1 MSLFKKRKDHR
12 QRDNDIWEKN
22 RLQTAGTIQKGD
34 LDLDFEDTS
43 EPTVQLSTHH
53 LTPPFLTGTNVFTT
67 QRDPIS
73 PVRDPQSDI
82 AIAAKRGSA
91 LVQQRRQQRERKSK
105 AKDAAS
111 LVGSVI
117 GEVLGVDQQKNQ
129 SDVNKNSKFN
139 NLPKENGNGDDVE
152 AEIGTKL
159 SIEEQR
165 KTLPAYAAR
174 DDVLKMIRD
183 NQVVIV
189 IGETGSGK
197 TTQLTQF
204 LNEDGYGRLGMIGCT
219 QPRRVAAVSVA
230 NRVAEEMNVK
240 VGEEV
245 GYVVR
250 FEDVTSPKTIIKY
263 MTDGILLRETLV
275 DSDLEKYS
283 CIIMDEAHERTLST
297 DVLMGLFKNLMA
309 RRRNLK
315 LIITSATMNADRFSR
330 FFGDA
335 PQFTIPGRTFP
346 VDIMFSKFTVED
358 YVESAV
364 KQALTIHL
372 QSGPGDILI
381 FMTGQED
388 VEVTCEVLADRL
400 KQLDDPPPL
409 EILPIYAS
417 LPAEQQQKIFKKTK
431 PGYRKVVVATN
442 IAETSLTVDGI
453 SFVIDPGYSKLKVY
467 NARIGLESLAI
478 TPISVA
484 NANQRAGRAGRTGP
498 GSCYRLYTEKAAR
511 EEMYPQTVPEIQRT
525 NLANTLLLLK
535 SLGVDDL
542 IKFPFLDPPPK
553 ETIMA
558 SLYELWSIGA
568 LDNFGKLTPLGR
580 QMAQFPIQ
588 PALSKLLLVA
598 SQNGCSEEMV
608 IIVSMLSVPSVF
620 YRPKERQEESDLSRS
635 RFFVPESDHLT
646 LLNVYSQWKANN
658 FSDFWCKK
666 HFLHSKSLK
675 KAKDIKEQIELI
687 MKSNK
692 VPVTSSGYEWD
703 VVRKCICSGYFYQA
717 AKVHGFG
724 EFVNL
729 RTGMKLQLHPTS
741 ALFGMSDLPQYVV
754 YHELM
759 LTTKEYIS
767 TVTAVDPLWL
777 IEYGGVF
784 YSVRDKKNKDNGF
797 KKRKIEEELERDA
810 KSYEEEK
817 SKAKLK
823 TTKKSKPVVNIGGN
837 LNRRRRGF

>member
-12 QRDNDIWEKN
+12 QRENDIWENN
-22 RLQTAGTIQKGD
+22 RLQHAGTIQKGD
-34 LDLDFEDTS
+34 IDLDFEDSS

-53 LTPPFLTGTNVFTT
+53 LTPPFLSGTNVFTT
-67 QRDPIS
+67 QKDPIS
-73 PVRDPQSDI
+73 AVRDPQSDI
-82 AIAAKRGSA
+82 AVAARRGSA
-91 LVQQRRQQRERKSK
+91 LVQQRRQQRERQSK

-117 GEVLGVDQQKNQ
+117 GEVLGIDEENNQVDVSRNSRYNGSAD
-129 SDVNKNSKFN
+129 SDEKTDS
-139 NLPKENGNGDDVE
+139 EE
-152 AEIGTKL
+152 SKL
-159 SIEEQR
+159 SIAEQR

-174 DDVLKMIRD
+174 DGVLQMIRD

-204 LNEDGYGRLGMIGCT
+204 LNEEGYGRLGMIGCT

-230 NRVAEEMNVK
+230 ERVADEMGVK
-240 VGEEV
+240 VGDEV
-245 GYVVR
+245 GYSIR
-250 FEDVTSPKTIIKY
+250 FEDVTTSKTVIKY
-263 MTDGILLRETLV
+263 MTDGILLRESLM
-275 DSDLEKYS
+275 DPDLEKYS
-283 CIIMDEAHERTLST
+283 CIIMDEAHERTLNT
-297 DVLMGLFKNLMA
+297 DVMMGLLKNLLA

-388 VEVTCEVLADRL
+388 VEVTCDVLADRL

-409 EILPIYAS
+409 EILPIYS
-417 LPAEQQQKIFKKTK
+417 SMPAEQQQRIFKKAK

-453 SFVIDPGYSKLKVY
+453 SFVIDTGYSKLKVY

-498 GSCYRLYTEKAAR
+498 GSCYRLYTEKATR

-542 IKFPFLDPPPK
+542 IKFPFLDPPPR
-553 ETIMA
+553 ETITA

-568 LDNFGKLTPLGR
+568 LDNFGKLTTLGHK
-580 QMAQFPIQ
+580 MSKFPIQ

-598 SQNGCSEEMV
+598 SENGCSEEMV
-608 IIVSMLSVPSVF
+608 VIVSMLSVPSVF
-620 YRPKERQEESDLSRS
+620 YRPKERQEESDISRS
-635 RFFVPESDHLT
+635 RFSVPESDHLT
-646 LLNVYSQWKANN
+646 LLNVYSQWRANN

-666 HFLHSKSLK
+666 HFLHGKSLR
-675 KAKDIKEQIELI
+675 KAKDIKDQIELI

-692 VPVTSSGYEWD
+692 VPVVSSGYEWD
-703 VVRKCICSGYFYQA
+703 IVRKCICSGFFYQA

-724 EFVNL
+724 EFLSL

-741 ALFGMSDLPQYVV
+741 ALYGMNDLPQYVV

-767 TVTAVDPLWL
+767 TVTAVDPMWL
-777 IEYGGVF
+777 VEYGSVF
-784 YSVRDKKNKDNGF
+784 YAVRDKTKGRENSL
-797 KKRKIEEELERDA
+797 KKRRIEEELERDS
-810 KSYEEEK
+810 KSYEEERA
-817 SKAKLK
+817 KAKAK
-823 TTKKSKPVVNIGGN
+823 TTKKTKSVVNIGGN
-837 LNRRRRGF
+837 ANRRRRGF

>member
-12 QRDNDIWEKN
+12 RKENDIWENN
-22 RLQTAGTIQKGD
+22 RLQQAGTIQKGD
-34 LDLDFEDTS
+34 IDLDFEDSS
-43 EPTVQLSTHH
+43 EPTIQLSTHH
-53 LTPPFLTGTNVFTT
+53 LTPPFLSGANVFTT
-67 QRDPIS
+67 QKDPIS

-82 AIAAKRGSA
+82 AVAARKGSP
-91 LVQQRRQQRERKSK
+91 LVQQRRQQRERQSK

-117 GEVLGVDQQKNQ
+117 GEVLGVEKQTNETDI
-129 SDVNKNSKFN
+129 NKNSKFN
-139 NLPKENGNGDDVE
+139 DTKDGLLDDDEEGEV
-152 AEIGTKL
+152 KM
-159 SIEEQR
+159 SIAEQR
-165 KTLPAYAAR
+165 KTLPAYAAK

-204 LNEDGYGRLGMIGCT
+204 LNEEGYGRLGMIGCT

-230 NRVAEEMNVK
+230 QRVSEEMGVK
-240 VGEEV
+240 CGDEV
-245 GYVVR
+245 GYSIR
-250 FEDVTSPKTIIKY
+250 FEDMTSSKTIIKY

-283 CIIMDEAHERTLST
+283 CIIMDEAHERTLNT
-297 DVLMGLFKNLMA
+297 DVLMGLFKNLLA

-330 FFGDA
+330 YFGDA

-346 VDIMFSKFTVED
+346 VDVMFSKFTVED

-364 KQALTIHL
+364 KQALTVHL

-388 VEVTCEVLADRL
+388 VEVTCDVLADKL

-409 EILPIYAS
+409 EILPMYSS
-417 LPAEQQQKIFKKTK
+417 LPAEQQQKIFKKAK
-431 PGYRKVVVATN
+431 PGHRKVVVATN

-453 SFVIDPGYSKLKVY
+453 SFVIDPGFSKLKVY

-498 GSCYRLYTEKAAR
+498 GSCYRLYTEKATR
-511 EEMYPQTVPEIQRT
+511 EEMYPQTIPEIQRT
-525 NLANTLLLLK
+525 NLANTILLLK
-535 SLGVDDL
+535 SLGIDDL

-553 ETIMA
+553 ETIIA

-568 LDNFGKLTPLGR
+568 LDNFGKLTPLGH
-580 QMAQFPIQ
+580 QMSKFPIQ
-588 PALSKLLLVA
+588 PALSKLLLI
-598 SQNGCSEEMV
+598 SSDNGCSEEMI
-608 IIVSMLSVPSVF
+608 IIVSMLSVPNVF
-620 YRPKERQEESDLSRS
+620 YRPKERQEESDISRS
-635 RFFVPESDHLT
+635 RFHVPESDHLT
-646 LLNVYSQWKANN
+646 LLNVYSQWKANK

-666 HFLHSKSLK
+666 HFLHGKSLR
-675 KAKDIKEQIELI
+675 KAKDIKEQLEII
-687 MKSNK
+687 MKSNN
-692 VPVTSSGYEWD
+692 VPVVSSGYEWD
-703 VVRKCICSGYFYQA
+703 IVRKCICSGFFYQA
-717 AKVHGFG
+717 AKVHGLEGFI
-724 EFVNL
+724 NL

-741 ALFGMSDLPQYVV
+741 ALFNMADLPQYVV

-767 TVTAVDPLWL
+767 TVTAVEPSWL
-777 IEYGGVF
+777 VEYGGVF
-784 YSVRDKKNKDNGF
+784 YAIRDKSKNNKENGS

-817 SKAKLK
+817 VKAKLK
-823 TTKKSKPVVNIGGN
+823 TKKKASPVVNIGGN

>member
-297 DVLMGLFKNLMA
+297 DVLMGLFKNLLA

-388 VEVTCEVLADRL
+388 VEVTCEVLSDRL

-777 IEYGGVF
+777 VEYGGVF
-784 YSVRDKKNKDNGF
+784 YSVRDKKNKDNGL

>member
-297 DVLMGLFKNLMA
+297 DVLMGLFKNLLA

-431 PGYRKVVVATN
+431 SGYRKVVVATN

-553 ETIMA
+553 ETITA

-588 PALSKLLLVA
+588 PALSKLLLIA

-777 IEYGGVF
+777 VEYGGVF

>member
-12 QRDNDIWEKN
+12 QKENDIWENN
-22 RLQTAGTIQKGD
+22 RLQTAGTIQRGD
-34 LDLDFEDTS
+34 VDLDFEDTS

-53 LTPPFLTGTNVFTT
+53 LTPPFLNGTNVFTI
-67 QRDPIS
+67 QKDPIS
-73 PVRDPQSDI
+73 AVRDPQSDL
-82 AIAAKRGSA
+82 AVAARRGSG
-91 LVQQRRQQRERKSK
+91 LVQQRRQQKERQSK

-117 GEVLGVDQQKNQ
+117 GEVLGVENKEDNNDTKNN
-129 SDVNKNSKFN
+129 NKYNTDDKDEDDADSKDE
-139 NLPKENGNGDDVE
+139 P
-152 AEIGTKL
+152 KL
-159 SIEEQR
+159 SIQEQR
-165 KTLPAYAAR
+165 KTLPAYSAR
-174 DDVLKMIRD
+174 EDVLKMIRD
-183 NQVVIV
+183 NQVVVI

-204 LNEDGYGRLGMIGCT
+204 LNEDGYGRLGMIACT

-230 NRVAEEMNVK
+230 QRVAEEMGVK
-240 VGEEV
+240 VGDEV
-245 GYVVR
+245 GYSIR
-250 FEDVTSPKTIIKY
+250 FEDVTTDKTIIKY

-275 DSDLEKYS
+275 DSDLDKYS

-297 DVLMGLFKNLMA
+297 DVLMGLFKNLLE

-315 LIITSATMNADRFSR
+315 LIITSATMNADRFSK
-330 FFGDA
+330 FFGNA

-346 VDIMFSKFTVED
+346 VDVMFSKFTVED

-388 VEVTCEVLADRL
+388 VDVTCEVLADKL

-409 EILPIYAS
+409 EILPMYSS
-417 LPAEQQQKIFKKTK
+417 LPAEQQKKIFKKTK

-453 SFVIDPGYSKLKVY
+453 AFVIDPGYSKLKVY

-478 TPISVA
+478 TPISLA
-484 NANQRAGRAGRTGP
+484 NANQRSGRAGRTGP

-511 EEMYPQTVPEIQRT
+511 EDMYPQTIPEIQRT
-525 NLANTLLLLK
+525 NLSNTILLLK
-535 SLGVDDL
+535 SLKIDDL

-553 ETIMA
+553 ETITA

-568 LDNFGKLTPLGR
+568 LDNFGKLTELGHRMSKFPL
-580 QMAQFPIQ
+580 Q
-588 PALSKLLLVA
+588 PALSKLLLI
-598 SQNGCSEEMV
+598 SSENGCSEEMV

-620 YRPKERQEESDLSRS
+620 YRPKERQEESDISRS

-666 HFLHSKSLK
+666 HFLHNKSLK
-675 KAKDIKEQIELI
+675 KAKDIKEQIEVI
-687 MKSNK
+687 MNSNK
-692 VPVTSSGYEWD
+692 IPVVSSGYEWD
-703 VVRKCICSGYFYQA
+703 IVRKCICSGYFYQA

-724 EFVNL
+724 EYVNL

-741 ALFGMSDLPQYVV
+741 ALFGMADLPQYVV

-777 IEYGGVF
+777 VEFGAVF
-784 YSVRDKKNKDNGF
+784 FAVRDKNKNKENGL
-797 KKRKIEEELERDA
+797 KKRKIEEELEKDA
-810 KSYEEEK
+810 KSYEEQK
-817 SKAKLK
+817 VKAKNK
-823 TTKKSKPVVNIGGN
+823 TTKKAKPVVNIGMN
-837 LNRRRRGF
+837 ANRRRRGF

>member
-1 MSLFKKRKDHR
+1 
-12 QRDNDIWEKN
+12 
-22 RLQTAGTIQKGD
+22 
-34 LDLDFEDTS
+34 
-43 EPTVQLSTHH
+43 
-53 LTPPFLTGTNVFTT
+53 
-67 QRDPIS
+67 
-73 PVRDPQSDI
+73 
-82 AIAAKRGSA
+82 
-91 LVQQRRQQRERKSK
+91 
-105 AKDAAS
+105 
-111 LVGSVI
+111 
-117 GEVLGVDQQKNQ
+117 
-129 SDVNKNSKFN
+129 
-139 NLPKENGNGDDVE
+139 
-152 AEIGTKL
+152 
-159 SIEEQR
+159 
-165 KTLPAYAAR
+165 
-174 DDVLKMIRD
+174 
-183 NQVVIV
+183 
-189 IGETGSGK
+189 
-197 TTQLTQF
+197 
-204 LNEDGYGRLGMIGCT
+204 
-219 QPRRVAAVSVA
+219 
-230 NRVAEEMNVK
+230 
-240 VGEEV
+240 
-245 GYVVR
+245 
-250 FEDVTSPKTIIKY
+250 

-297 DVLMGLFKNLMA
+297 DVLMGLFKNLLA

-553 ETIMA
+553 ETITA

-588 PALSKLLLVA
+588 PALSKLLLIA

-608 IIVSMLSVPSVF
+608 IIVSMLSAPSVF

-777 IEYGGVF
+777 VEYGGVF

>member
-1 MSLFKKRKDHR
+1 MSLFRKRKDHR
-12 QRDNDIWEKN
+12 QKDNDIWESN
-22 RLQTAGTIQKGD
+22 RLHLSGTIRKGD
-34 LDLDFEDTS
+34 IDLDFEES
-43 EPTVQLSTHH
+43 SKPTVQLSTHH
-53 LTPPFLTGTNVFTT
+53 LTPPFLSSSNIFTT
-67 QRDPIS
+67 QKDPIS

-91 LVQQRRQQRERKSK
+91 LVQQRRQQRERQSK
-105 AKDAAS
+105 TKDAAS

-117 GEVLGVDQQKNQ
+117 GEVLGVDKQENQ
-129 SDVNKNSKFN
+129 SDVNKHNKFKD
-139 NLPKENGNGDDVE
+139 LHEGDQEDGE
-152 AEIGTKL
+152 DKDELKM
-159 SIEEQR
+159 SIQEQR

-174 DDVLKMIRD
+174 DDVLKIIRD

-197 TTQLTQF
+197 TTQLTQY

-230 NRVAEEMNVK
+230 KRVAEEMNVR
-240 VGEEV
+240 VGDEV
-245 GYVVR
+245 GYSVR
-250 FEDVTSPKTIIKY
+250 FEDETSPKTVIKY
-263 MTDGILLRETLV
+263 MTDGILLRETLT
-275 DSDLEKYS
+275 DSDLDKYS

-297 DVLMGLFKNLMA
+297 DVLMGLFKNLLA

-315 LIITSATMNADRFSR
+315 LIVTSATMNADRFSR

-372 QSGPGDILI
+372 QSGAGDILI

-409 EILPIYAS
+409 EILPMYSS
-417 LPAEQQQKIFKKTK
+417 LPTEQQQKIFKKTK

-484 NANQRAGRAGRTGP
+484 NANQRSGRAGRTGP
-498 GSCYRLYTEKAAR
+498 GSCYRLYTEKATR
-511 EEMYPQTVPEIQRT
+511 EDMYPQTVPEIQRT

-535 SLGVDDL
+535 SLGIDDL

-553 ETIMA
+553 ETITA

-568 LDNFGKLTPLGR
+568 LDNFGKLTSLGHQMSKFPL
-580 QMAQFPIQ
+580 Q

-598 SQNGCSEEMV
+598 AENECSEEMV

-658 FSDFWCKK
+658 FSDYWCKK

-692 VPVTSSGYEWD
+692 VPVVSSGYEWD

-724 EFVNL
+724 EFINL

-767 TVTAVDPLWL
+767 IVTAVDPLWL
-777 IEYGGVF
+777 VQYGSVF
-784 YSVRDKKNKDNGF
+784 YAVRDKENKDSGL
-797 KKRKIEEELERDA
+797 KKRRIEEELERDS

-817 SKAKLK
+817 LKAKLK
-823 TTKKSKPVVNIGGN
+823 TAKKTKPVVNIGGN
-837 LNRRRRGF
+837 LNRKRRGF

>member
-297 DVLMGLFKNLMA
+297 DVLMGLFKNLLA

-553 ETIMA
+553 ETITA